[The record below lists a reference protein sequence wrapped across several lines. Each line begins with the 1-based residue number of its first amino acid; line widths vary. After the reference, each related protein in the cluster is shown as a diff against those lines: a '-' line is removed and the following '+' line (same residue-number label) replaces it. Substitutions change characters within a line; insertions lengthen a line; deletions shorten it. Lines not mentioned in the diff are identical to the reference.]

1 MIETVVAQGVQ
12 SRVPAALPLPDEQ
25 QVRVGVL
32 KTSSGLASR
41 LDPSSGLA
49 RLSTGRRTQYS
60 MIFPSK
66 SWTELDSCCQC

>member
-25 QVRVGVL
+25 QVRAGVL
-32 KTSSGLASR
+32 KTSSDLASR

-49 RLSTGRRTQYS
+49 RLSTGRRTRYH
-60 MIFPSK
+60 K
-66 SWTELDSCCQC
+66 S